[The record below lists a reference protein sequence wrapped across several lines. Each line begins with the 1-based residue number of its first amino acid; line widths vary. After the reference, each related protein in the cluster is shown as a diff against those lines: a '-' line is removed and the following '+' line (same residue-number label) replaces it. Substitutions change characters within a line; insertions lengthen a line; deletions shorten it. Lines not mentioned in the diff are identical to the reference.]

1 MLVLALGLC
10 LILVVSTVT
19 TKMNMNI
26 FVRKNRN
33 LGIRKVMREGEQL
46 LEEHYYFLYQ
56 RLRR

>member
-1 MLVLALGLC
+1 
-10 LILVVSTVT
+10 
-19 TKMNMNI
+19 MNMNI

-46 LEEHYYFLYQ
+46 LEEHCYFLYQ